1 MGERK
6 RSERIEM
13 VERDPPARTFLNHG
27 RLTGTSRIFS
37 QSFVDL
43 SPLNAAIIDKA
54 ELYLTAH
61 HVSPG
66 RTFV

>member
-13 VERDPPARTFLNHG
+13 VEQDPPARTFLNRG
-27 RLTGTSRIFS
+27 RWTGTSRIFS
-37 QSFVDL
+37 QSFVDP

-54 ELYLTAH
+54 ELHLTAH
-61 HVSPG
+61 HVSTG